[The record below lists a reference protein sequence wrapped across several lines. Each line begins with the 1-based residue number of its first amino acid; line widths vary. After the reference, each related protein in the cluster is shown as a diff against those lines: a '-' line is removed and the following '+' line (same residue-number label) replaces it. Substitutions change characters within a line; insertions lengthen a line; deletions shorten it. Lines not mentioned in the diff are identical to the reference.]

1 MTAEQ
6 LGQRYAGDCAYQ
18 SVGNSVVI
26 HADCLEW
33 MRRVPGECFH
43 AIVTDLHLW
52 TEIAYDPEPLAKCSN
67 SHSGIW
73 RIPP

>member
-1 MTAEQ
+1 MRAEQ

-33 MRRVPGECFH
+33 MRRVLGECFH
-43 AIVTDLHLW
+43 AIVTDPPYGLK
-52 TEIAYDPEPLAKCSN
+52 EYDPEPLAKCSN
-67 SHSGIW
+67 SHSGI
-73 RIPP
+73 